1 LDKLQTAYD
10 NLEEELA
17 NTRQILKDY
26 EKSTKSLRA
35 DAMRS
40 NESSHTSVQIAEK
53 EVKLLR
59 DEVKLLRS
67 NNEKL
72 EAR

>member
-1 LDKLQTAYD
+1 
-10 NLEEELA
+10 
-17 NTRQILKDY
+17 LKDF
-26 EKSTKSLRA
+26 EESTKSLRA
-35 DAMRS
+35 DARRS
-40 NESSHTSVQIAEK
+40 NESSLTHSQIAEK

-72 EAR
+72 EAG